1 MNAHPCI
8 NVEFTK
14 EQLNNINLYEQHL
27 LETVNRLFELNA
39 VAVTYERVED
49 LCPLEN
55 GGMLE
60 RVCLHDY
67 WLDEH
72 TWRFFG

>member
-1 MNAHPCI
+1 MNAYPCI

-14 EQLNNINLYEQHL
+14 EQLNNVDSYELHL

-39 VAVTYERVED
+39 VAVTYERVKS
-49 LCPLEN
+49 LCPIEN

-60 RVCLHDY
+60 QVCLYDY

-72 TWRFFG
+72 TWKSF

>member
-1 MNAHPCI
+1 MNAYPCI

-14 EQLNNINLYEQHL
+14 EQLNNVDLYERHL

-39 VAVTYERVED
+39 VAITYERVKG
-49 LCPLEN
+49 LRPLKS

-60 RVCLHDY
+60 QVCLYDY

-72 TWRFFG
+72 TWESF